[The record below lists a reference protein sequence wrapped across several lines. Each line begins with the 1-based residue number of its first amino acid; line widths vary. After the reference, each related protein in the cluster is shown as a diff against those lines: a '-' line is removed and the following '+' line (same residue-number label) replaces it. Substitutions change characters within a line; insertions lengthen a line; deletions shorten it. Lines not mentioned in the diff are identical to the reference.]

1 MVHIIPL
8 TANSSVAITVLLLL
22 LLSGAQIALDDARD
36 VAVGVDLHAGPVGA
50 GNADDVG
57 AVAVLQLEL
66 ALNGVPEDLI

>member
-8 TANSSVAITVLLLL
+8 TANSSVAITVLLL

-50 GNADDVG
+50 RNADDVG